1 MGVIRALS
9 CVDCKLEFPKDWQEY
24 LGGGKI
30 PIPHF
35 TTPARRPPAFIELTA
50 SGNYKMWV
58 RYASITTIAKAGEGS
73 CLLLI
78 DKPFNVRETPEQ
90 IISLIDSASPSQGRS
105 DAPPA

>member
-1 MGVIRALS
+1 MS
-9 CVDCKLEFPKDWQEY
+9 
-24 LGGGKI
+24 
-30 PIPHF
+30 
-35 TTPARRPPAFIELTA
+35 TPARRPSAFIELTA
-50 SGNYKMWV
+50 SSNSKTWV

-90 IISLIDSASPSQGRS
+90 IISLIDSASPSQGCS